1 MLKLPLLVGTRNFCW
16 QSPLWHT
23 ITSYLFIISSHPQDN
38 AALSRREGIAVTIV
52 TREHSAVGS
61 NGQVRAAVCGAT
73 WTGETKAQRRIRDA
87 FRRRERCGSRAAVSR
102 RVHPACYTEISC
114 KQLNM

>member
-1 MLKLPLLVGTRNFCW
+1 M
-16 QSPLWHT
+16 H
-23 ITSYLFIISSHPQDN
+23 

-61 NGQVRAAVCGAT
+61 NGQVRAALCGAT

-87 FRRRERCGSRAAVSR
+87 FRRREQLDEQLGLFDPLVMKCQVDCHGPARGGQAA
-102 RVHPACYTEISC
+102 AFLAMTD
-114 KQLNM
+114 L